1 MGAQTS
7 HSLISAR
14 ALVSSQSG
22 DALELARGLFAA
34 AMGLSGSPA
43 LRSQLTDSSR
53 DLAPRHALA
62 NQAFASLSTDVKK
75 LVDDAVALRW
85 SRAEDLQA
93 GLEEMAIR
101 LCGDATSGSIDLV
114 GELLAVSDLV
124 HSDGDV
130 ELALGSKQATASAR
144 AQLMGALLRS
154 KVSPA
159 AQAIC
164 EHLVADPR
172 GRRIGA
178 MLAHS
183 ATMVAE
189 QQGMGL
195 AMVRVAQPLGDAQ
208 IKHIETLLQGTY
220 QRPHYIAVQ
229 IDPEV
234 VGGLRIRV
242 GDNEIDGSI
251 ATRLQDLRTQLAG

>member
-62 NQAFASLSTDVKK
+62 DQAFASLSTDVKK
-75 LVDDAVALRW
+75 LVGDAVALRW

-124 HSDGDV
+124 HRDGDV
-130 ELALGSKQATASAR
+130 ELALGSKQWVRSFAPRCLRPRKQFVNIWLPTLVDA
-144 AQLMGALLRS
+144 ALE
-154 KVSPA
+154 P
-159 AQAIC
+159 C
-164 EHLVADPR
+164 
-172 GRRIGA
+172 
-178 MLAHS
+178 
-183 ATMVAE
+183 
-189 QQGMGL
+189 
-195 AMVRVAQPLGDAQ
+195 
-208 IKHIETLLQGTY
+208 
-220 QRPHYIAVQ
+220 
-229 IDPEV
+229 
-234 VGGLRIRV
+234 LRIQRRWLLSNRAWV
-242 GDNEIDGSI
+242 WPWCGPRN
-251 ATRLQDLRTQLAG
+251 L